1 MGKIYKTLIFDG
13 QISLSV
19 LDTTDVVNEAIRLH
33 KLTPVCAAALGRTL
47 TVTAF
52 MASQLKG
59 EDERLSVTINGN
71 GAGGKIIA
79 AADSKLNVRGAIDNP
94 TIDLPLKANGKL
106 DVGGV
111 VGNSGYI
118 TVVKNLGLKEPYV
131 GRSELVSG
139 EIGEDFAAYYAYS
152 EQQPTAIAVGVLI
165 KNEKCIGAG
174 GVIIQPLPD
183 CTEENLVKAENLVN
197 EFSNV
202 SKQISETGVE
212 GIIEKYFKGYDFN
225 AFDVRYKCNCSDEYV
240 RKVLITLGEKEL
252 YDAIEK
258 DGKIEVCCQFCDKK
272 YVYYKKDV
280 DEFLGKQHDGQHNR
294 V

>member
-197 EFSNV
+197 KFSDV

-280 DEFLGKQHDGQHNR
+280 DEFLGKQHDG
-294 V
+294 